1 MPMNDNLT
9 PAPNLTLLGNR
20 VLVKP
25 SDADAVTSG
34 GIHIPETSRRGLPR
48 GTVVACGPGKGLDS
62 GTVLPMPVKAG
73 DVVLFERHA
82 GTEVEIDG
90 SKHLVMDAGAI
101 IAVLG

>member
-1 MPMNDNLT
+1 MPINDTT
-9 PAPNLTLLGNR
+9 PTPNLKLLGNR

-48 GTVVACGPGKGLDS
+48 GTVVAVGAGKVLDS
-62 GTVLPMPVKAG
+62 GAVLPIPVKAG

-82 GTEVEIDG
+82 GGEVEIDG
-90 SKHLVMDAGAI
+90 AKYLVMDAGAV